1 MRDTITLPLASTAY
15 VRERTYED
23 TIMDYNKM
31 LVHLSMLMEWDP
43 DAIVDALDITTEELL
58 DIPEFQ
64 ARAMQ
69 WIEENNE

>member
-1 MRDTITLPLASTAY
+1 
-15 VRERTYED
+15 
-23 TIMDYNKM
+23 MDYNKM